1 MSKYKN
7 LTANTSQNFILRGLN
22 SIQVGLYI
30 LLGAYLI
37 KSSLLGFIS
46 DVSLM
51 GMMSIQIIEI
61 MSISVVILVFLF
73 SSLAIYFSSRRNA
86 RRSGHKVWNAKSKKH
101 FWLYFLLISVGII
114 LLKIIEN
121 LGSIHYLTPA
131 FLIYFSAVLFLLNT
145 KKKKPYYILAGIN
158 LFLAA
163 LVLLIPSYW
172 YSALTITGAGFLV
185 YGIMVRK

>member
-7 LTANTSQNFILRGLN
+7 LTANTSQNFTLRGLN

-37 KSSLLGFIS
+37 KSALQGFIS

-51 GMMSIQIIEI
+51 GMMSIQIIEV
-61 MSISVVILVFLF
+61 MSLSIVVLVFLF

-86 RRSGHKVWNAKSKKH
+86 RRSGHKVWNIRSKKH
-101 FWLYFLLISVGII
+101 FWTYFSLII
-114 LLKIIEN
+114 LGVVILKIIEN
-121 LGSIHYLTPA
+121 FGLISYLTPG
-131 FLIYFSAVLFLLNT
+131 FLLYIAAVLFALNN
-145 KKKKPYYILAGIN
+145 KKKKPYYLLAAIQ
-158 LFLAA
+158 LLLAA

-172 YSALTITGAGFLV
+172 YSALTITGASFLV
-185 YGIMVRK
+185 YGIMIRK